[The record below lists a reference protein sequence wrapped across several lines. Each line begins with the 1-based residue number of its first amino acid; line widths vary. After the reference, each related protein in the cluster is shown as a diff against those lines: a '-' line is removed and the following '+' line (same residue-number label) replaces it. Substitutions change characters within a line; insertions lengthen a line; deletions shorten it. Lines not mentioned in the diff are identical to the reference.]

1 MSDTHPSTEYSKSAG
16 ISANTFTADR
26 SFKRFVMGGGASKP
40 QPAQDTPL
48 QIALK
53 EFDVD
58 AVKALLAD
66 PNTVLSSTPTG
77 KPFRSRKRGQE
88 PPHKYVE
95 AQKCFNQENYVE
107 GVPPVVFM
115 AKLTAT
121 NPAKTAEILTLLLA
135 DPRVTVDAEIGAMA
149 AGFAHHHEAPLTVLK
164 GDVRTALDGWSLH
177 HDPTAM
183 NIGAALALAF

>member
-1 MSDTHPSTEYSKSAG
+1 
-16 ISANTFTADR
+16 
-26 SFKRFVMGGGASKP
+26 MGGGATKP

-77 KPFRSRKRGQE
+77 KPFRSRKRGGQE
-88 PPHKYVE
+88 PVHKYVE
-95 AQKCFNQENYVE
+95 AQKSFNQENYVE

-149 AGFAHHHEAPLTVLK
+149 AGFAYHHEAPLTVLK

-177 HDPTAM
+177 HDPKALDILVSPSTSAM
-183 NIGAALALAF
+183 

>member
-1 MSDTHPSTEYSKSAG
+1 
-16 ISANTFTADR
+16 
-26 SFKRFVMGGGASKP
+26 MGGGASKP
-40 QPAQDTPL
+40 QDTPL

-53 EFDVD
+53 KFDVD

-66 PNTVLSSTPTG
+66 PNTVLSSTPKG
-77 KPFRSRKRGQE
+77 KPFRTKKSQE
-88 PPHKYVE
+88 SEFKYRE
-95 AQKCFNQENYVE
+95 ARERFKQKNYVE

-177 HDPTAM
+177 HDPTALD
-183 NIGAALALAF
+183 ILVSPSTSAF